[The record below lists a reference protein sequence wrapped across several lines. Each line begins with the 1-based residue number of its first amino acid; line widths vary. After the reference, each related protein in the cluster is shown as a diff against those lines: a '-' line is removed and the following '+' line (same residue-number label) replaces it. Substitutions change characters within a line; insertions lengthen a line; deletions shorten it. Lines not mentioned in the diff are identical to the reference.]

1 MFLDHYNRTQRDFVF
16 KEPLSLEAFIKV
28 LTSLGITGQQVRL
41 VLRLTA
47 KDPCPPP
54 AWSLAALGPYGTSA
68 VHMVKPQV
76 ERSAEAYK
84 RWLGIQINDPKG
96 ESIGQPLAQLAALL
110 LAGMKRA

>member
-1 MFLDHYNRTQRDFVF
+1 VF
-16 KEPLSLEAFIKV
+16 KEPLSLEAFVKV
-28 LTSLGITGQQVRL
+28 LTGLGITTQQVRL

-68 VHMVKPQV
+68 VHMVKPPV

-84 RWLGIQINDPKG
+84 RWLGIQPKSG
-96 ESIGQPLAQLAALL
+96 SYPAASDVCGGFGGPMTGAIRSL
-110 LAGMKRA
+110 M